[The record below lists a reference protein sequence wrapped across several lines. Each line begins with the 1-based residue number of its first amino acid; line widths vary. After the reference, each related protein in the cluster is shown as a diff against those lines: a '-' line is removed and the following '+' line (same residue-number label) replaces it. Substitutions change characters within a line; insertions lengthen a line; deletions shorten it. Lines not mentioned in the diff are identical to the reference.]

1 MDGPSQMALEDIG
14 MFRSVPNCVVFY
26 PSDGVSC
33 ERAVELA
40 ANYKDMAYIR
50 ATRGDTPIV
59 YKNDETFA
67 IGKAKVIIM
76 VQTRMSEGSAV
87 ELRFYEPFKET
98 KIGLK
103 NRLVQEIGG
112 EITKIFYKM
121 TLTYFYVISIL
132 NLYILLGARINRG

>member
-1 MDGPSQMALEDIG
+1 MALEDIG

-76 VQTRMSEGSAV
+76 VQTRMSEGSPV
-87 ELRFYEPFKET
+87 ELRFYEPLKET

-121 TLTYFYVISIL
+121 TLTYFYVISLL